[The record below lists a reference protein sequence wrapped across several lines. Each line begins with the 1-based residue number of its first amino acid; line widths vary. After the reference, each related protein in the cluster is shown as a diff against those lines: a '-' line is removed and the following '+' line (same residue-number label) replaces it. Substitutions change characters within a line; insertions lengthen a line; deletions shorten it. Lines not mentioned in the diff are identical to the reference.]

1 MWPVLLVTVL
11 LDLRGSGNN
20 FMKFRSQFMTCGID
34 HCDVVLRWIVSFIR
48 SSFISV
54 GALAAQLMDVVGEEA
69 SGIQLSRS
77 INLPCKLLA
86 HATVGRCRACS
97 ASSLKMSRGDL
108 DRSRVV
114 FLLADVKVDTRTSGQ
129 SSAQLLEC

>member
-1 MWPVLLVTVL
+1 MALIIAML
-11 LDLRGSGNN
+11 LDR
-20 FMKFRSQFMTCGID
+20 
-34 HCDVVLRWIVSFIR
+34 FIHQI
-48 SSFISV
+48 FIYFHV
-54 GALAAQLMDVVGEEA
+54 LAAQLMDVVGEEA
-69 SGIQLSRS
+69 TGIQLSRS

-86 HATVGRCRACS
+86 HATVGPCRACS

>member
-1 MWPVLLVTVL
+1 MWHLTACLVYSIYNL
-11 LDLRGSGNN
+11 NSSSNSLA
-20 FMKFRSQFMTCGID
+20 D
-34 HCDVVLRWIVSFIR
+34 HCHVVLRRIVLFIR

-54 GALAAQLMDVVGEEA
+54 GGRGPHVLAAQLMDVVGEEA
-69 SGIQLSRS
+69 TGIQLSRS

-86 HATVGRCRACS
+86 HATVGPCRACS